1 MSAPDAESVAS
12 KQKEPLVAASNAA
25 ETVPQVAA
33 APQVEAETS
42 KPAAETSVAAPQVE
56 AAAPQVEAAAPQVEA
71 ETSKPVAAPPNAA
84 ETSNAAPNEVAPNEV
99 APNEVAPQVEAAQ
112 VEAAS
117 NAAETPVVPNPVTL
131 PQDKSYS
138 TALGAVVHAFAELY
152 GIKDNANVVITS
164 DKVSAANFKAT
175 IEANDDKL
183 TITMT
188 PVADS
193 EGVTALTEIKSK
205 LAAPKPEPA
214 VEPVKQ
220 VEAAAEK
227 PVEAEPV
234 KQVEAAAEAEAGKL
248 KEVAVKAEGG
258 YRRRKRNLRTIK
270 KQQQR
275 NRRTMNKH

>member
-1 MSAPDAESVAS
+1 MSAPEDAS
-12 KQKEPLVAASNAA
+12 KQKEPLVAA
-25 ETVPQVAA
+25 
-33 APQVEAETS
+33 PQVEAAAS
-42 KPAAETSVAAPQVE
+42 NAAAETSVAAPQVE
-56 AAAPQVEAAAPQVEA
+56 AAAAPQVEAPQVEAETTKPVAAPNAAAAPQVEAAAP
-71 ETSKPVAAPPNAA
+71 
-84 ETSNAAPNEVAPNEV
+84 
-99 APNEVAPQVEAAQ
+99 Q

-138 TALGAVVHAFAELY
+138 TALGAVVHALAELY

-205 LAAPKPEPA
+205 LAAPKPQPEPAA
-214 VEPVKQ
+214 VEPVKP
-220 VEAAAEK
+220 VK
-227 PVEAEPV
+227 PVEA
-234 KQVEAAAEAEAGKL
+234 
-248 KEVAVKAEGG
+248 AVKAEGG

>member
-42 KPAAETSVAAPQVE
+42 KP
-56 AAAPQVEAAAPQVEA
+56 
-71 ETSKPVAAPPNAA
+71 VAAPPNAA
-84 ETSNAAPNEVAPNEV
+84 ETSNAAPNEV

-205 LAAPKPEPA
+205 LAAPKPQPEPAA
-214 VEPVKQ
+214 VEPVKPVKPVEA
-220 VEAAAEK
+220 VEAAVE

-234 KQVEAAAEAEAGKL
+234 KQVEA
-248 KEVAVKAEGG
+248 AVKAEGG